1 MPCYDKK
8 LEASRA
14 DFVDEATGVRHVR
27 ICPTGCRT
35 AVQRTAVQR
44 TASQI
49 DVVTAPLP
57 DNSMCAY
64 MAASSRLSIVA
75 DGGLTA
81 QSDRGGL

>member
-35 AVQRTAVQR
+35 AVQRA
-44 TASQI
+44 ASQI
-49 DVVTAPLP
+49 DVVTALLP
-57 DNSMCAY
+57 DSSMCAY
-64 MAASSRLSIVA
+64 MAASTRLSIVA

-81 QSDRGGL
+81 QSDHGGL